1 MKKRCAMII
10 MVLLFAGCAQEPP
23 KPAQTPNVNLSG
35 FPKSFQDGYRDG
47 CTSAKSLLNKKDP
60 NRYKSDVQYAAGWQD
75 GYSACR
81 NN

>member
-1 MKKRCAMII
+1 MNNRYAMLLV
-10 MVLLFAGCAQEPP
+10 VLFVACAQQPP

-47 CTSAKSLLNKKDP
+47 CTSAQSLLTKKDQA
-60 NRYKSDVQYAAGWQD
+60 RYKSDDQYATGWQD

-81 NN
+81 NK

>member
-1 MKKRCAMII
+1 MKKRRAIL
-10 MVLLFAGCAQEPP
+10 MVLLVAACAQEPP

-47 CTSAKSLLNKKDP
+47 CTSAKSLLNKKDQT
-60 NRYKSDVQYAAGWQD
+60 RYKSDVQYATGWQD

>member
-1 MKKRCAMII
+1 MNNRYAM
-10 MVLLFAGCAQEPP
+10 LLVILFVACAQQPP

-47 CTSAKSLLNKKDP
+47 CTSAQSLLTKKDQA
-60 NRYKSDVQYAAGWQD
+60 RYKSDDQYTSGWQD

-81 NN
+81 NK